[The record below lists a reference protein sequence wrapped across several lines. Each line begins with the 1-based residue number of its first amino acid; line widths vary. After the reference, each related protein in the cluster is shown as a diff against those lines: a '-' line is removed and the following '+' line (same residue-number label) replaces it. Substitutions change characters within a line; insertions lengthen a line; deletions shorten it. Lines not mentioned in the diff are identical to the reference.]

1 MNIKLINKLIKVL
14 FLVIIL
20 LIIMTQLSFALD
32 TSKYTNIY
40 KEPEGGETLISKGG
54 KILGIVQS
62 VGTSISVIM
71 LTIIG
76 IIYVTSSPDKK
87 AELKQRLIIFTIGAI
102 LLFAASNIM
111 SIVAGFARES
121 SGI

>member
-1 MNIKLINKLIKVL
+1 MNIKSINKI
-14 FLVIIL
+14 VIIL
-20 LIIMTQLSFALD
+20 FLIITIIILMTQLSFALD
-32 TSKYTNIY
+32 TSKYTGIY
-40 KEPEGGETLISKGG
+40 NKPEGGDSLISKGG
-54 KILGIVQS
+54 KILGIVQ
-62 VGTSISVIM
+62 VIGTSISVIM